1 MSLVRSCCYLGMYP
15 KHGDVSGDGIDSLL
29 ELEVES
35 PTGMRCVA
43 SQPYAAR
50 NWSYLYP

>member
-29 ELEVES
+29 ECPVPRAHEFLVLH
-35 PTGMRCVA
+35 PIVA
-43 SQPYAAR
+43 GA
-50 NWSYLYP
+50 